1 MLFRT
6 FFLSLVIL
14 TIFPAPV
21 SIADCSE
28 QCDNGNEYQVSTTGD
43 QVNVFTY
50 DASEGEY
57 TLSVYDEQE
66 DADDTAQVLC
76 DIYSSSWCDA

>member
-1 MLFRT
+1 M
-6 FFLSLVIL
+6 IL
-14 TIFPAPV
+14 PTSI
-21 SIADCSE
+21 SIADCSGE
-28 QCDNGNEYQVSTTGD
+28 CDNGNEYQVTTSGD

-57 TLSVYDEQE
+57 TFSVYDDQE
-66 DADDTAQVLC
+66 DEDDTAQVLC